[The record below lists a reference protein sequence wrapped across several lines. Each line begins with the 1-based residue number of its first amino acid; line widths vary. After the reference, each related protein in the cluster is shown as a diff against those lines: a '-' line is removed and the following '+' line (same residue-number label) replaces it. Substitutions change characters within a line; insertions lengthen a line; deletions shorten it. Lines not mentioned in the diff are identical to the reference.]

1 MNAVPSFTPSFATG
15 MNPMYAQQMPM
26 SRTPV
31 IAKSKPL
38 TLSSLGVGKIGGGAA
53 KSISRSPLPPRL
65 LLPPLLLLLLRL
77 QLPLPLL

>member
-1 MNAVPSFTPSFATG
+1 MRIVCLRVVANAGEFTPSWANKNVNVVPSFTPSFATG

-38 TLSSLGVGKIGGGAA
+38 TLSSLGVGKIGSGAA
-53 KSISRSPLPPRL
+53 KSISLST
-65 LLPPLLLLLLRL
+65 
-77 QLPLPLL
+77 